1 MGKFRRSKIVQNITL
16 KNNAVQKFQARNAL
30 KKNLQKNKN
39 KTKQNK
45 KKKNGK
51 LIFALAKKSE
61 SRVTLQR
68 RTKCKT
74 MLKMHGLFKIL
85 IQNKYG

>member
-30 KKNLQKNKN
+30 KKKTKKKT

-45 KKKNGK
+45 TKKT
-51 LIFALAKKSE
+51 E
-61 SRVTLQR
+61 S
-68 RTKCKT
+68 
-74 MLKMHGLFKIL
+74 
-85 IQNKYG
+85 